1 MNKSEFA
8 ILIHQPE
15 QPGTAH
21 IQLLKNVCS
30 EYPYF
35 VQAHVLLAKSLH
47 NTSHYE
53 FDKHLK
59 QTALLVPDREVLYQ
73 YIHQANKQKNITTP
87 ASVEVFTAND
97 GMVETEPE
105 IGNQDQPLSETVHI
119 EHEHVLTDQPEAADM
134 LIENTEITAVD
145 KIQTAE
151 ISQVLESA
159 QLIPIEEEKKL
170 ASDEPAKEQITATE
184 LSTENVI
191 ENHKTEIHSFS
202 EWLMLADSNQ
212 VTPSAKGKTIE
223 VEQQVKEE
231 IAAVTSIEESSVAK
245 VENHQTTEQ
254 AEEEN
259 REEVRKEIA
268 ESVTKS
274 NVNQFHDILDKFI
287 KENPSITRPRA
298 EFFNPVNMAKQSV
311 EEDED
316 LVTETLANLYYK
328 QGNHRKAIRAYEK
341 LCLIYPSKMT
351 YFASLIQKIKSEIK
365 D

>member
-8 ILIHQPE
+8 ILLHQPE

-53 FDKHLK
+53 FDKYLK

-73 YIHQANKQKNITTP
+73 YIHQTLKPKNIITP
-87 ASVEVFTAND
+87 ASVEVLTAND

-105 IGNQDQPLSETVHI
+105 IVNQEQTVSETVQV

-134 LIENTEITAVD
+134 LIENTEIPEVD
-145 KIQTAE
+145 E
-151 ISQVLESA
+151 
-159 QLIPIEEEKKL
+159 IPIAKTSTVVESTQLTPLEEEKQIAL
-170 ASDEPAKEQITATE
+170 DEPVKEEITATE
-184 LSTENVI
+184 QPTENVI
-191 ENHKTEIHSFS
+191 EAHKTEIHSFS

-212 VTPSAKGKTIE
+212 VAPAVKEQTIE
-223 VEQQVKEE
+223 VEQQVKDE
-231 IAAVTSIEESSVAK
+231 IAAVISIEESPVAK
-245 VENHQTTEQ
+245 VETLQTAEQ

-287 KENPSITRPRA
+287 KENPSITRPKA

-328 QGNHRKAIRAYEK
+328 QGNHRKAMRAYEK

>member
-8 ILIHQPE
+8 ILLHQPE

-53 FDKHLK
+53 FDKYLK

-73 YIHQANKQKNITTP
+73 YIHQTHTKNITTP
-87 ASVEVFTAND
+87 TSVEVYMAND

-105 IGNQDQPLSETVHI
+105 IVNQEQTVNEAVHI
-119 EHEHVLTDQPEAADM
+119 EHEQVLTDQPEAADM
-134 LIENTEITAVD
+134 LIGNTEITAVD
-145 KIQTAE
+145 EIQTAE

-159 QLIPIEEEKKL
+159 QLTPIEEEKKL

-191 ENHKTEIHSFS
+191 EAHKTEIHSFS
-202 EWLMLADSNQ
+202 EWLMLAGSNQ
-212 VTPSAKGKTIE
+212 VANSIKEKTIE
-223 VEQQVKEE
+223 GEQQVKEE
-231 IAAVTSIEESSVAK
+231 VAAFTSIEESPVAK
-245 VENHQTTEQ
+245 VETHQTAEQ

-287 KENPSITRPRA
+287 KENPSITRPKA